1 MMTPRGV
8 ASVTLR
14 SWGHATV
21 DFLIAA
27 VGLFVVVFPALSV
40 VVTLVTGDPLG
51 AGSAGFVAFVVAT
64 GGSYPF
70 VAGDWPYGRLGRFVA
85 ALLVTTATAS
95 LLGLAALSRL
105 DVALP
110 SPVVARAAVLA
121 VAYPVATVVAF
132 TERFRLDR
140 NPTTVPEE

>member
-14 SWGHATV
+14 SWGYATV

-40 VVTLVTGDPLG
+40 VVTLATGDPLG
-51 AGSAGFVAFVVAT
+51 AGSAGFVAFVVA
-64 GGSYPF
+64 
-70 VAGDWPYGRLGRFVA
+70 
-85 ALLVTTATAS
+85 
-95 LLGLAALSRL
+95 
-105 DVALP
+105 
-110 SPVVARAAVLA
+110 
-121 VAYPVATVVAF
+121 F
-132 TERFRLDR
+132 TDRFRLDR

>member
-1 MMTPRGV
+1 MHLEDLETVTGAV
-8 ASVTLR
+8 ASLVSDSITGRRWPPR
-14 SWGHATV
+14 SS
-21 DFLIAA
+21 F
-27 VGLFVVVFPALSV
+27 
-40 VVTLVTGDPLG
+40 
-51 AGSAGFVAFVVAT
+51 
-64 GGSYPF
+64 
-70 VAGDWPYGRLGRFVA
+70 
-85 ALLVTTATAS
+85 
-95 LLGLAALSRL
+95 SRL

>member
-1 MMTPRGV
+1 MTPRGV

-14 SWGHATV
+14 SWGYATV

-27 VGLFVVVFPALSV
+27 VGRFVVVFPALSV
-40 VVTLVTGDPLG
+40 VVTLATGDPLG

-64 GGSYPF
+64 GGSYP
-70 VAGDWPYGRLGRFVA
+70 FVA

-132 TERFRLDR
+132 TGGRGEC
-140 NPTTVPEE
+140 PGA

>member
-1 MMTPRGV
+1 
-8 ASVTLR
+8 VTVR
-14 SWGHATV
+14 SWGYATV

-40 VVTLVTGDPLG
+40 VVALATGDSLG
-51 AGSAGFVAFVVAT
+51 AGPAGFVAFVVAT

-70 VAGDWPYGRLGRFVA
+70 VAGDWSYGRLGRFVA
-85 ALLVTTATAS
+85 ALLVTTATVS

-105 DVALP
+105 EVALP
-110 SPVVARAAVLA
+110 SPVAARAAVLA

-132 TERFRLDR
+132 TDRFRLDR
-140 NPTTVPEE
+140 SPTTVPEE

>member
-1 MMTPRGV
+1 M
-8 ASVTLR
+8 TLR
-14 SWGHATV
+14 SWGYATV

-40 VVTLVTGDPLG
+40 VVALATGDPLG
-51 AGSAGFVAFVVAT
+51 AGSAGFVVAT
-64 GGSYPF
+64 GGNYPF
-70 VAGDWPYGRLGRFVA
+70 VAGDWPYGRLERFVA

-121 VAYPVATVVAF
+121 VAYPVATVVAS
-132 TERFRLDR
+132 TGGQGECSGARSSVDWR
-140 NPTTVPEE
+140 NQEY